1 MAQPVRIQKIARLLQ
16 KVLGEIFVQETF
28 RLLGNRIVTVTEV
41 CISPDLGLAKVYLSL
56 ILNQDSADVLAKVE
70 QHKGVIRKLLGDRIG
85 NKLRKV
91 PELRFYTD
99 DSVMHAAKIHQLLN
113 GLDIPEDA
121 ILMEHEELV
130 L

>member
-1 MAQPVRIQKIARLLQ
+1 
-16 KVLGEIFVQETF
+16 
-28 RLLGNRIVTVTEV
+28 LLGNRIVTVTEV